1 MRDGVGYPWRAEVRG
16 VEDGRTGA
24 RPRDIVR
31 FTAVSHARLDGK
43 NPASAA
49 VLPRGLRVACG
60 ASGAAPC
67 PVVLSRGATG
77 CIDPR
82 AMDPSDSPPPDA
94 PALAADAPPSKP
106 ARIPPPSG
114 WKVTAVLLGLLVL
127 LAVCCVACTGL
138 FMAYL
143 DLRAGR

>member
-1 MRDGVGYPWRAEVRG
+1 
-16 VEDGRTGA
+16 
-24 RPRDIVR
+24 
-31 FTAVSHARLDGK
+31 
-43 NPASAA
+43 
-49 VLPRGLRVACG
+49 
-60 ASGAAPC
+60 
-67 PVVLSRGATG
+67 
-77 CIDPR
+77 
-82 AMDPSDSPPPDA
+82 MDPSDPPPPDA
-94 PALAADAPPSKP
+94 PALAADAPPSQP